1 MAHEAAKAH
10 LRRATTRPE
19 RAQAV
24 RAAFRL
30 GMPLRDIE
38 EYLDWLDAV
47 GQPPQ
52 GPHSIRRPP
61 QSGSAEG
68 ESTPPQRE

>member
-10 LRRATTRPE
+10 LKQAKTRSE
-19 RAQAV
+19 REQAV

-30 GMPLRDIE
+30 GMPLREIE
-38 EYLDWLDAV
+38 DYLDWLDTV

-52 GPHSIRRPP
+52 GPHSHRRPP

-68 ESTPPQRE
+68 ESTRPKKD